1 MNDLEKISME
11 LREEDCPFFSYE
23 DIVYYYQKNNS
34 DVDATLYE
42 MLILKSE
49 DSTISVSGLN
59 TADTSAYFKRLA
71 SRYRKFNTGI
81 LGG

>member
-1 MNDLEKISME
+1 MNDVEKILKE
-11 LREEDCPFFSYE
+11 LREEDCPFFSLE
-23 DIVYYYQKNNS
+23 DIDYYYQKNNG